1 MTEFQMWILNV
12 LESIPELQLQ
22 IPQVVYTYINDFKLV
37 VNCLIIF
44 NDFVPLLVASLSFNF
59 IDFSLSLFDYI
70 KSFKGVK

>member
-59 IDFSLSLFDYI
+59 IDLSLSLFDYI

>member
-1 MTEFQMWILNV
+1 MTEFQIWILNV

-59 IDFSLSLFDYI
+59 IDLSLSLFDYI

>member
-44 NDFVPLLVASLSFNF
+44 SDFVPLLVASLSFNF
-59 IDFSLSLFDYI
+59 IDLSLSLFDYI
-70 KSFKGVK
+70 KSFKGG